1 MTATLYC
8 GIDLH
13 SSNGVYFVTDE
24 QDKPLFKKRLPNSL
38 PVILDALEAFRK
50 DLKLVAVES
59 TYNWYWLVDS
69 LSEHGYPVCLANPS
83 AIKQYDGLKQA
94 NDWTD
99 AAFLAHL
106 GRLGILPT
114 GYIYPKEDRPV
125 RDLLRRRMLL
135 VKHRTAMILSL
146 QNLFSRQGIKGF
158 SWDKLIQLQHEQLCH
173 ALAKDAS
180 LVFVA
185 KEQISVIGFLSQHIQ
200 KFEKRALE
208 QAKVKD
214 VYKLLLTMPGVGPIL
229 ALTILYE
236 TGDIERFSS
245 PGNYSS
251 YCRCVRARRLSNDKT
266 KGYNNRKNGNRY
278 LAWAYVEAVHHA
290 IRYCPEARKFYD
302 RKRAQTNVALATKA
316 LASKWSKAAYYIL
329 KRQEVFDIAKV
340 FG

>member
-1 MTATLYC
+1 MTTTLYC

-13 SSNGVYFVTDE
+13 SNNGVYFVTNE

-38 PVILDALEAFRK
+38 PVILDALEPFRK

-59 TYNWYWLVDS
+59 TYNWYWLVDG

-106 GRLGILPT
+106 ARLGILPT

-146 QNLFSRQGIKGF
+146 ENLFARQGVRSF
-158 SWDKLIQLQHEQLCH
+158 SWDKLIQLQHEQLCQ

-185 KEQISVIGFLSQHIQ
+185 KEQIQIIGFLSKHIQ
-200 KFEKRALE
+200 QFEKRALE

-251 YCRCVRARRLSNDKT
+251 YCRCVRATRLSNDKT

-290 IRYCPEARKFYD
+290 IRYCPVARKFYD
-302 RKRAQTNVALATKA
+302 RKRAQTNGALATKA

>member
-1 MTATLYC
+1 MTKTLYC

-13 SSNGVYFVTDE
+13 SSNGVYFVADE
-24 QDKPLFKKRLPNSL
+24 QGKPMFKKRLPNSL
-38 PVILDALEAFRK
+38 PTVLDALEPFRK

-59 TYNWYWLVDS
+59 SYNWYWLVDG

-94 NDWTD
+94 NDWAD

-106 GRLGILPT
+106 ARLGILPT
-114 GYIYPKEDRPV
+114 GYIYLKEDRPV
-125 RDLLRRRMLL
+125 RDLPRRRMLL

-146 QNLFSRQGIKGF
+146 QNLFSRQGVKGF
-158 SWDKLIQLQHEQLCH
+158 SWDKLIQLQYEQLCL
-173 ALAKDAS
+173 AL
-180 LVFVA
+180 A

-200 KFEKRALE
+200 QFEKRALE

-236 TGDIERFSS
+236 TGDIERFSR

-251 YCRCVRARRLSNDKT
+251 YCRCVRATRLSNDKT
-266 KGYNNRKNGNRY
+266 KGYNSRKNGNRY

-290 IRYCPEARKFYD
+290 IRYCPVARKFYD
-302 RKRAQTNVALATKA
+302 RNRAQTNGALATKA

-329 KRQEVFDIAKV
+329 KRQDVFDIAKV